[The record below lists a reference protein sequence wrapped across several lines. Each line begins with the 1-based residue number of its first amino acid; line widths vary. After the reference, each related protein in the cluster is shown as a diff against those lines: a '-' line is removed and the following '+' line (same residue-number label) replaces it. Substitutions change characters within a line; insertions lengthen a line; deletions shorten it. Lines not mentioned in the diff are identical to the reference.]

1 MTTTTRREFFS
12 RAGAAT
18 LAVPAAAVAAARK
31 DPTEPHRER
40 GSPLWIDGLSA
51 VTLDEK
57 GFDALARSSLTMI
70 SATVGIGLGPRDTPN
85 YTYDAAVTD
94 LVHWQGTFAR
104 HCDRLRHVRCA
115 EDILQAHREGKTG
128 VMLNFQNATHLN
140 RDIRNLQFF
149 YDLGVRQIQLTYN
162 ELNSLGAGCTERAD
176 VGLSYFGIE
185 VIEKMNALGILVD
198 LSHCGVQT
206 TLDAIEASK
215 KPVLFT
221 HTNCRAL
228 NDNPRCKSDDQIRK
242 VAAKGG
248 LIGLTTYG
256 TYISATPPVTV
267 NDFMAHL
274 EHAVNLVGVEHVSI
288 GSDTA
293 VQYWEPPKSEQ
304 EFWKAQQQRPSNFSL
319 PLGTHWGDWIEDLN
333 GPGKFATLDK
343 SLRERG
349 LRSSDIEKIQG
360 GNLLRV
366 YREVIG

>member
-1 MTTTTRREFFS
+1 MTTTRREFFS
-12 RAGAAT
+12 QAGAAT
-18 LAVPAAAVAAARK
+18 LAASASAVQAARK
-31 DPTEPHRER
+31 DSAEAHRER
-40 GSPLWIDGLSA
+40 DRPLWIDGLSA

-57 GFDALARSSLTMI
+57 GFDALVRSSLTMI
-70 SATVGIGLGPRDTPN
+70 SATVGTALGPRDTPN

-104 HCDRLRHVRCA
+104 YSARLRQVRCT
-115 EDILQAHREGKTG
+115 EDILQAHRDGKTA

-176 VGLSYFGIE
+176 VGLSYFGIT
-185 VIEKMNALGILVD
+185 VIEKMNELGILVD

-206 TLDAIEASK
+206 TLDAIEASR

-228 NDNPRCKSDDQIRK
+228 NDNPRCKSDDQIRRL
-242 VAAKGG
+242 AAKGG
-248 LIGLTTYG
+248 LMGLTTYG
-256 TYISATPPVTV
+256 TYISATPPVRV

-288 GSDTA
+288 GSDTP
-293 VQYWEPPKSEQ
+293 VQHWEPPKSEQ
-304 EFWKAQQQRPSNFSL
+304 EFWKAQQERPSNFTL
-319 PLGTHWGDWIEDLN
+319 PLGTHWGDWIEELN
-333 GPGKFATLDK
+333 GPSKFSTLQK
-343 SLRERG
+343 ALHERG
-349 LRSSDIEKIQG
+349 FPSSDIDKILG